1 MILTIACLV
10 TFIPNKVTE
19 VSGEEP
25 TTSNATTSIS
35 DFSIANA
42 ETEYSPST
50 NESDHIV
57 KYSLT
62 LTTSGDEG
70 SVNSVVFEVPKSLFN
85 DRTGNS
91 GDSFQISIPTKD
103 EYTHLTAQGIEVD
116 SPWMYEEKDDKI
128 LISSTKPIK
137 VGSTY
142 NIEIGYQLDG
152 NITNFKDGE
161 VSKELKATVTLDT
174 KGGILKSE
182 ATVEQVTINTNAI
195 IQGSRSDT
203 DNVTAFTDVWN
214 DNWGPEPADANEY
227 YYSLVR
233 VTSYITGSQ
242 PYNISINS
250 KAVDDETGEEFTP
263 YMYNIGLN
271 GWGDKSS
278 EENSKIFEGSNG
290 RKDYILYR
298 FPIATYKNREKSKF
312 TVTDEVSTE
321 GIDLIDGP

>member
-1 MILTIACLV
+1 MKNKFLKMILTIACLV

-25 TTSNATTSIS
+25 TTSNTTTSIS

-70 SVNSVVFEVPKSLFN
+70 SVNSVTFEVPKSLFN

-128 LISSTKPIK
+128 FISSTKPIK

-161 VSKELKATVTLDT
+161 VSKELKATVTLSV
-174 KGGILKSE
+174 KC
-182 ATVEQVTINTNAI
+182 
-195 IQGSRSDT
+195 
-203 DNVTAFTDVWN
+203 
-214 DNWGPEPADANEY
+214 
-227 YYSLVR
+227 
-233 VTSYITGSQ
+233 
-242 PYNISINS
+242 NS
-250 KAVDDETGEEFTP
+250 
-263 YMYNIGLN
+263 
-271 GWGDKSS
+271 
-278 EENSKIFEGSNG
+278 
-290 RKDYILYR
+290 
-298 FPIATYKNREKSKF
+298 
-312 TVTDEVSTE
+312 
-321 GIDLIDGP
+321 